1 MCLGET
7 QLSDLSFSSMFLLRK
22 IKMILKIYVHI
33 NMYVII
39 YSQLAINQIK
49 FEGMSHDPDANLWD
63 LCGHSEGVLL
73 WNNQQL
79 TLHDLT
85 Y

>member
-7 QLSDLSFSSMFLLRK
+7 QLLSDLSSSSMFLLRK

-49 FEGMSHDPDANLWD
+49 FEGVVMTLMQI
-63 LCGHSEGVLL
+63 CGICGVILKGFIVK
-73 WNNQQL
+73 
-79 TLHDLT
+79 
-85 Y
+85 